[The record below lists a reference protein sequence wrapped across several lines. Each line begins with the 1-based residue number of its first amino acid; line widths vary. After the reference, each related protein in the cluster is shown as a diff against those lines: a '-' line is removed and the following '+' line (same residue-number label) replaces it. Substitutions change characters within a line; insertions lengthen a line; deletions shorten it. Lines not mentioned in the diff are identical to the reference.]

1 MNHRTSSSAVALL
14 SLAGLALSANG
25 AIVSTA
31 GQALQIAPPPS
42 CGPSLLTGLTA
53 FAWDEQQGVAVAG
66 VLCDEVANPGTSFTP
81 TFGAVSGIVNSHFLH
96 FEDIAGITVQGSV
109 TFDGAIVGVIWKN
122 ALLDLT
128 DVSLGAGATSYPTG
142 YFPRGLSITLPS
154 WVTVNANVLTFD
166 LGTLAPVGDLAQIR
180 ILTVPVPAPGAA
192 SALGIAGL
200 ALARRRR

>member
-1 MNHRTSSSAVALL
+1 MKHLASHSVLALL
-14 SLAGLALSANG
+14 ATAGLALPTHG

-31 GQALQIAPPPS
+31 GQAIQIAPPPS

-53 FAWDEQQGVAVAG
+53 FAWDEQQGIAVAG

-109 TFDGAIVGVIWKN
+109 TFDGAIVGVMWKN

-128 DVSLGAGATSYPTG
+128 DASLGAGATSYPTG
-142 YFPRGLSITLPS
+142 YFARGLSITLPS
-154 WVTVNANVLTFD
+154 WVTINGNVLTFD
-166 LGTLAPVGDLAQIR
+166 LGTLAPVGDLAQVR
-180 ILTVPVPAPGAA
+180 ILTTPVPAPGAV

-200 ALARRRR
+200 VVARHRR